1 MPTKLLIIRH
11 GQTQWNLKKIY
22 CGSTDLGLN
31 SHGRKQAEKLRQRLK
46 NTSVHKVYSSD
57 KIRAIETAEIIFKR
71 SHIKRMTG
79 LKEVHFGIFEGLT
92 CDEIMKKHSVIYK
105 RWIKN
110 PYSIKIPR
118 GEDLKEFKK
127 RVIGTFKEIIRLN
140 KNKTVAVICHG
151 GTISTFLN
159 HVLKSKEFWK
169 QIPKSASLSIV
180 EYTGNKPKISLF
192 SDTSHL

>member
-31 SHGRKQAEKLRQRLK
+31 THGRKQAEKLRQRLK
-46 NTSVHKVYSSD
+46 NIPVHKVYSSD
-57 KIRAIETAEIIFKR
+57 RIRAIETAEIVFKGCR
-71 SHIKRMTG
+71 IERMPS

-92 CDEIMKKHSVIYK
+92 HDEIMKKHPLIYK

-110 PYSIKIPR
+110 PYNTKIPKSE
-118 GEDLKEFKK
+118 GLKEFKK
-127 RVIGTFKEIIRLN
+127 RVIGAFKEVIRLN

-159 HVLKSKEFWK
+159 HILESREFWK
-169 QIPKSASLSIV
+169 QMPKSASLSIV
-180 EYTGNKPKISLF
+180 EYAGNKPKISLF
-192 SDTSHL
+192 SDTNHL